1 MQIEKKHKNL
11 LKIGVTGSIIA
22 ALCCST
28 PILVILLSAIGLGA
42 MVVYLDYILLPIL
55 AGFIILTAYVLLQIM
70 RTRR

>member
-1 MQIEKKHKNL
+1 MQIEEKRKNL

-42 MVVYLDYILLPIL
+42 VAVYLDYILLPIL
-55 AGFIILTAYVLLQIM
+55 AGFIILTAYGLFQVM